1 MKNFNFNI
9 EIRIND
15 RFFLG
20 GSLILRGFNIKGVGF
35 YSEGE
40 FSGQRFSY
48 IGYCSDYRFREEL
61 LYIFIYMY
69 SVFFSKF
76 IVKFIYSNLRYF
88 ILRKILL

>member
-40 FSGQRFSY
+40 FSG
-48 IGYCSDYRFREEL
+48 
-61 LYIFIYMY
+61 
-69 SVFFSKF
+69 
-76 IVKFIYSNLRYF
+76 
-88 ILRKILL
+88 